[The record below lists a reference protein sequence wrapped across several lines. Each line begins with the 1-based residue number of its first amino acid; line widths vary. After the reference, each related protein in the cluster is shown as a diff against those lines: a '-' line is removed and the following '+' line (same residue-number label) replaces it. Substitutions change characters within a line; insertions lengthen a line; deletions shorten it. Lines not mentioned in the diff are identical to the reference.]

1 MIIQVKWLDIDLTIP
16 KEIRKQVLKN
26 LVRNIK
32 CLKKN
37 CIWAFEIQLKYVK
50 LKQILNTS
58 CENRKKS
65 LLNILLK
72 GVFATNVVNKTAVID
87 DKINRI
93 LRY

>member
-37 CIWAFEIQLKYVK
+37 CIWAFEI
-50 LKQILNTS
+50 
-58 CENRKKS
+58 
-65 LLNILLK
+65 
-72 GVFATNVVNKTAVID
+72 
-87 DKINRI
+87 
-93 LRY
+93 

>member
-50 LKQILNTS
+50 LKQILLDNVKS
-58 CENRKKS
+58 NLGHEIKIAKKVYILIKSVLENK
-65 LLNILLK
+65 IL
-72 GVFATNVVNKTAVID
+72 
-87 DKINRI
+87 
-93 LRY
+93 